1 MFLRFTR
8 SQPNMEAEW
17 LEYMGMSGRSLD
29 STAMTPVISSD
40 DEAGNDDPWL
50 PTTLNSYESVDRM
63 AEHGNL
69 SSDAHMSSG
78 VDEHDIHAFGRVQ
91 PQLPDPS
98 TPVGPGY
105 CCRTNMNR
113 DQWTPSELSLLS
125 PFMPGRR
132 LSIPTGPDITMQ
144 KANKKCCSTTSDEP
158 FSTASSV
165 TLQGDNMS
173 QLQSDE
179 EDDDDYDDTNDR
191 HQTLCE
197 QEQELID
204 DFSKLGETLSQ
215 LEIFVDAFYLGGY
228 DAARLPTL
236 IHNIC
241 CKITELQD
249 SVSPL
254 DIRLC
259 AMNKEAADLGVTV
272 ETVNGNAKN
281 LKAEIE
287 DMDLSTLL
295 IDLEP
300 YRIFYSRS
308 DAM

>member
-1 MFLRFTR
+1 
-8 SQPNMEAEW
+8 
-17 LEYMGMSGRSLD
+17 
-29 STAMTPVISSD
+29 
-40 DEAGNDDPWL
+40 
-50 PTTLNSYESVDRM
+50 
-63 AEHGNL
+63 
-69 SSDAHMSSG
+69 
-78 VDEHDIHAFGRVQ
+78 
-91 PQLPDPS
+91 
-98 TPVGPGY
+98 
-105 CCRTNMNR
+105 
-113 DQWTPSELSLLS
+113 
-125 PFMPGRR
+125 
-132 LSIPTGPDITMQ
+132 
-144 KANKKCCSTTSDEP
+144 
-158 FSTASSV
+158 
-165 TLQGDNMS
+165 MS

-204 DFSKLGETLSQ
+204 DSSDLGETLSQ

-228 DAARLPTL
+228 DAASLPTL

-259 AMNKEAADLGVTV
+259 AMNKEAADLSVTV
-272 ETVNGNAKN
+272 ETINENAKN

-300 YRIFYSRS
+300 YRIFYSRPEAMYTLIRVSVQEDLLHQYPHARSPYKRLTGEYASYSYGGEYSRAPYPCQNCS
-308 DAM
+308 DDTSLSPAADMHVVPPRHAGWHGPSADHASDHWLVPRPSSTTFPVPGAYLFSPLLPPSHQQPYQLPYHPTA